1 MTSNASGTMDL
12 PTIARETAALEQ
24 RLKDKAVL
32 DYKQVFCAE
41 LLPLLR
47 LLVQS
52 VGTEVAQQTE
62 RLDLMED
69 VVAEYFQGEGSRIQP
84 MLAARIQA
92 MLALGMKLADGL
104 EGAYRELAALA
115 EEQGADGRAMPDE
128 LKQYLVNYRE
138 QYTPTA
144 EMVAEV
150 TLEDLELERP
160 GGDEDEPSEDES
172 DEYDDAGAHGA

>member
-1 MTSNASGTMDL
+1 MTSNASGVMDL
-12 PTIARETAALEQ
+12 PTIARETAALEA
-24 RLKDKAVL
+24 RLRDKPVL

-41 LLPLLR
+41 LLPLLQ

-52 VGTEVAQQTE
+52 LGTELAQQTE
-62 RLDLMED
+62 RLDLIED

-92 MLALGMKLADGL
+92 MLALGMRMADAL
-104 EGAYRELAALA
+104 ETSYKELAALA

-128 LKQYLVNYRE
+128 IKQVIANYRE
-138 QYTPTA
+138 QYEPTA

-150 TLEDLELERP
+150 TLEDMELRS
-160 GGDEDEPSEDES
+160 GDDNDDSEGDGDNES
-172 DEYDDAGAHGA
+172 ATA